1 MPGSH
6 RGAGNSRAAQL
17 TEKPAVWARF
27 SPGSKQI
34 ACGYRFDA
42 VIKLTI
48 LNAENGQIEK
58 SFDLPPTA
66 NLNNGLRWTPDGK
79 AVTYRDWNN
88 GIWQQHLS
96 GGAPRRIAGL
106 PEEKLY
112 PYGWSRDGKLFAF
125 TRGNKRFGID
135 SKCEIILRRN

>member
-1 MPGSH
+1 
-6 RGAGNSRAAQL
+6 L

-48 LNAENGQIEK
+48 LNAE
-58 SFDLPPTA
+58 
-66 NLNNGLRWTPDGK
+66 NGLRWTPDGK

-125 TRGNKRFGID
+125 TRGNTRFGID